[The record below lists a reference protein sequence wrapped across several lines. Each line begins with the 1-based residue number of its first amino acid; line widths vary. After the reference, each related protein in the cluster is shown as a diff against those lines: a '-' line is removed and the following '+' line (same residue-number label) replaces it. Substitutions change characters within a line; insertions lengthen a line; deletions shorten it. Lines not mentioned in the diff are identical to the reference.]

1 MRARSGAA
9 FGVWCDQSNDCLEIL
24 MHITQPEHLMDRQ
37 RLFRLMIK
45 YEVTQEDMEAML
57 NLMLR
62 IWHYDISRDV
72 EGDDETR

>member
-1 MRARSGAA
+1 
-9 FGVWCDQSNDCLEIL
+9 
-24 MHITQPEHLMDRQ
+24 
-37 RLFRLMIK
+37 MIK